1 MKKTLFSLAV
11 LFIAVVSMISCG
23 SKSDPKSVA
32 LNYLNAL
39 KQMDYEN
46 AKKFGTPE
54 TGKMLDMI
62 SSFSSMI
69 PDSVKNEAK
78 KVKIEIKDVK
88 EEGDKATVK
97 FVSSDKPENEESLN
111 LVKKDGKWLVNMTKD
126 DMGGGA
132 AEEGAAPPADDAV
145 AEPAEGAAAE
155 PASKDSVKV
164 DAQ

>member
-1 MKKTLFSLAV
+1 M
-11 LFIAVVSMISCG
+11 
-23 SKSDPKSVA
+23 
-32 LNYLNAL
+32 
-39 KQMDYEN
+39 
-46 AKKFGTPE
+46 
-54 TGKMLDMI
+54 
-62 SSFSSMI
+62 
-69 PDSVKNEAK
+69 
-78 KVKIEIKDVK
+78 K
-88 EEGDKATVK
+88 EEGEKATVK